1 MSFLLI
7 PIQTYPNTA
16 LGYESSINTTTG
28 TSNTAFGQNSLR
40 NNTAGSTNVAIGDGA
55 LYTNDSGDGNVAIGW
70 SAMFANLTGDG
81 NCAIGEIALQDNV
94 SGIGNSA
101 FGKESLRRNNGNY
114 NSAFGG
120 GAGYNITTGT
130 LNTLVGF
137 VSGYNI
143 TTGSKNTVLGPFN
156 GNQFGLD
163 IRTLSNYIV
172 ISDGDGN
179 PRIWVNNLGQVNFP
193 GGAVLPG
200 GTANGVLYLNASGV
214 VTSGT
219 SLAFLPS
226 ITGAS
231 TNPILDIAGTWNT
244 TGAANGIRLNVT
256 DTASAAG
263 ALLMDLRVG
272 GGGIFSVRKDGL
284 VILNAAGTGSVI
296 SGNTSTFGTIQFGG
310 QSFGSAGLASIRD
323 AGIFTVR
330 NTGSYNWVSSDNAG
344 VGTIDASI
352 HRDAAD
358 TLAQR
363 RGVNAQ
369 AFRIYNTFT
378 DASNYER
385 VSFGWSTNIFTI
397 GRESAG
403 TGITRNIRIVGGN
416 AVLGIGEAPS
426 AAVSWTFSA
435 NNILAGTDNAYDIG
449 AAAASRPRNLFL
461 GSYMQLSEMTAPAAP
476 AANNVVIYAEDNGAG
491 KTRLMARFA
500 TGAAQQIAIEP

>member
-28 TSNTAFGQNSLR
+28 TANTALGQNSLR

-55 LYTNDSGDGNVAIGW
+55 LYTNDSGDGNIAIGW
-70 SAMFANLTGDG
+70 SAMFANLTGYG

-137 VSGYNI
+137 VSGYNV
-143 TTGSKNTVLGPFN
+143 TTGSKNTILGPYN
-156 GNQFGLD
+156 GNQGGLD

-179 PRIWVNNLGQVNFP
+179 PRIWVNNTGQVNFP

-219 SLAFLPS
+219 SLAFLPN

-231 TNPILDIAGTWNT
+231 TSPLLDITGTWNT

-263 ALLMDLRVG
+263 TLLMDLRVG
-272 GGGIFSVRKDGL
+272 GVSRTRVSKSGNLG
-284 VILNAAGTGSVI
+284 I
-296 SGNTSTFGTIQFGG
+296 SGNLTLPATTGAIVADSGAGDGEIFISSVNNGAMI
-310 QSFGSAGLASIRD
+310 SVSDLGLAVSG
-323 AGIFTVR
+323 AYGIAWSSGGANR
-330 NTGSYNWVSSDNAG
+330 NTRDLFLL
-344 VGTIDASI
+344 
-352 HRDAAD
+352 RDAAD

-369 AFRIYNTFT
+369 TSRIYGTYT
-378 DASNYER
+378 DASNYRR
-385 VSFGWSTNIFTI
+385 VAISMT
-397 GRESAG
+397 
-403 TGITRNIRIVGGN
+403 TGGVASIKPEGVG
-416 AVLGIGEAPS
+416 
-426 AAVSWTFSA
+426 
-435 NNILAGTDNAYDIG
+435 
-449 AAAASRPRNLFL
+449 
-461 GSYMQLSEMTAPAAP
+461 
-476 AANNVVIYAEDNGAG
+476 
-491 KTRLMARFA
+491 
-500 TGAAQQIAIEP
+500 TGAAGNVIHISGLPTSNPGPGILWNNAGTPAIGT